1 MKRKAF
7 YACLLAT
14 SLFGSAASAA
24 IKFSEYD
31 LPNGLHVILHED
43 HSTPIVAV
51 SVMYHVGSKNEDPQR
66 TGFAHFFEH
75 LLFEGSDNIK
85 RGEYMKLV
93 QGAGGQLNANTT
105 QDRTFYYEVLPSNQ
119 LELALW
125 MESERMLHAKIDEVG
140 VETQRK
146 VVKEEKKQR
155 YDNTPY
161 GQLINV
167 VYENAFT
174 TSNYRW
180 TPIGKEQYIDQATLQ
195 EFMSFYKT
203 YYVPDNAT
211 LVVGGDITPEQAT
224 NLISKYFGD
233 IPKGAPLPRNLPA
246 EPTVTTEKR
255 VNFYDNIQLPAVI
268 VAYHTPKP
276 GTSDYYALDM
286 LSSLLSQGNSSRLQ
300 KEVVDKQQKAVNVG
314 AGGTGNEDASVAL
327 MYGIANMGVKPEEL
341 EKSMLAEVEKVQKTG
356 ITDGELKKLMIQTET
371 QLAEENGKVLGVVT
385 NLATFRT
392 FRGNA
397 ALINNE
403 MSEYQKVTKADIQRV
418 ANKYFTKNN
427 RLVVYY
433 LPKADKKGISEH
445 SNTPTLQHSNNEKN
459 NAIHTHPCPLPL
471 RQLHK
476 LLPLTAP
483 SARSPAPR
491 RKLSWAK
498 PKALPFRMVCASSW
512 WKTTRCPSLM
522 CRWNWILSQSCKA
535 VWLAFTTSSAS

>member
-7 YACLLAT
+7 YACLLGA
-14 SLFGSAASAA
+14 SLLGTGARADIRFAE
-24 IKFSEYD
+24 FD
-31 LPNGLHVILHED
+31 MPNGLHVILHED

-75 LLFEGSDNIK
+75 LLFEGSENIK

-93 QGAGGQLNANTT
+93 QAAGGQLNANTT

-119 LELALW
+119 LELAMW
-125 MESERMLHAKIDEVG
+125 MESERMLHAKIDTIG

-174 TSNYRW
+174 THPYRW

-195 EFMSFYKT
+195 EFMNFYKT
-203 YYVPDNAT
+203 FYVPNNAT
-211 LVVGGDITPEQAT
+211 LVIGGDINPGEARK
-224 NLISKYFGD
+224 LVEKYFGS
-233 IPKGAPLPRNLPA
+233 IPKGTTAIPRELPEEPLS
-246 EPTVTTEKR
+246 TSEKR

-276 GTSDYYALDM
+276 GSRDYYALDM

-327 MYGIANMGVKPEEL
+327 MYGIANIGVKPEDL
-341 EKSMLAEVEKVQKTG
+341 EKAMLAEVEKVQKNG
-356 ITDGELKKLMIQTET
+356 VSDAEMKKLMMQTET
-371 QLAEENGKVLGVVT
+371 QLAQENQKVLGVVT
-385 NLATFRT
+385 NLATFYT
-392 FRGNA
+392 FRGRTD
-397 ALINNE
+397 LINRE
-403 MSEYQKVTKADIQRV
+403 LDEYRAVTAEDIKRV
-418 ANKYFTKNN
+418 ANKFFTKNN

-433 LPKADKKGISEH
+433 LPKSEQKG
-445 SNTPTLQHSNNEKN
+445 
-459 NAIHTHPCPLPL
+459 
-471 RQLHK
+471 
-476 LLPLTAP
+476 
-483 SARSPAPR
+483 
-491 RKLSWAK
+491 
-498 PKALPFRMVCASSW
+498 
-512 WKTTRCPSLM
+512 
-522 CRWNWILSQSCKA
+522 
-535 VWLAFTTSSAS
+535 